1 MSGRTAPPSGWPP
14 PADAPLGEDT
24 IDLGPLAEAIADRY
38 FAEFPGDL
46 ERYGTAARDWELH
59 DTAHCLNWAALDVRG
74 FASLDRNIH
83 WLASI
88 LRARDFPVEQLA
100 RNLEIAAEVCDEQ
113 LSDAVAARLRNAA
126 NHVRSDSG

>member
-1 MSGRTAPPSGWPP
+1 MTRRPSGSPP
-14 PADAPLGEDT
+14 PTAVTLGERKIELAPL
-24 IDLGPLAEAIADRY
+24 LEAIADRY

-100 RNLEIAAEVCDEQ
+100 RNLELAADVCDEQ

-126 NHVRSDSG
+126 NHVRSDGG